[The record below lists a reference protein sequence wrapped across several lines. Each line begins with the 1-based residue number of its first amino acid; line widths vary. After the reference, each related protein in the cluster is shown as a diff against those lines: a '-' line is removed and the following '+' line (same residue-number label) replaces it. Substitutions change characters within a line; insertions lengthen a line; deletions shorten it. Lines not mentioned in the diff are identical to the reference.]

1 MQLNVK
7 FFNEL
12 TNINLYNVLKIRA
25 EVFVVEQKCIY
36 NDMDDEDINSLHVYF
51 EKDND
56 VKAYLRIIPI
66 DDNTVKIGR
75 VCCLQKRTGLG
86 TRLLKEGIKAACE
99 KLNAK
104 KIIVHAQSYVENFYA
119 KQGFKTVS
127 DEFMEEGIPHVKM
140 ELELK

>member
-1 MQLNVK
+1 MIQ
-7 FFNEL
+7 
-12 TNINLYNVLKIRA
+12 
-25 EVFVVEQKCIY
+25 
-36 NDMDDEDINSLHVYF
+36 SSVYF

>member
-36 NDMDDEDINSLHVYF
+36 NDMDNEDLKSLHVYF
-51 EKDND
+51 EDNTV
-56 VKAYLRIIPI
+56 VKAYLRIIPLG
-66 DDNTVKIGR
+66 DNVVKIGR
-75 VCCLQKRTGLG
+75 VCALEKRTGLG
-86 TRLLKEGIKAACE
+86 TKLLKEGIKAARD
-99 KLNAK
+99 KLCAK
-104 KIIVHAQSYVENFYA
+104 KIIIHAQSYVENFYA

-140 ELELK
+140 ELELN